1 MSDLFAQLAC
11 IWEATAR
18 KPGNVHRYRD
28 FHDATYLDF
37 MMSAAAISPVMASA
51 PNRRVGETVLAAIQA
66 TRRVTASN
74 TNLGIVLLLA
84 PLAAVPAEQDLR
96 DGVERVLAGL
106 DLEDSRL
113 VYQAIRLAR
122 PAGLGEVSEEDIEKE
137 PTRPLREVMQLAAD
151 RDLIARQY
159 ANGFRE
165 VFSEGM
171 SALAQGMEDTESLE
185 GAIIFCHLRL
195 MAAFP
200 DSLIARKLGRA
211 MAEEAAERAKAVLDR
226 DWPHSASGWPAF
238 HELDAWL
245 RDPEHARNPGT
256 TADLVTACLFVGLR
270 TGMLN
275 VPSRLPWSSEDR
287 KSVV

>member
-1 MSDLFAQLAC
+1 MLSTGLGAQLAC
-11 IWEATAR
+11 IWETTAR
-18 KPGNVHRYRD
+18 KPGNVNRYQD
-28 FHDATYLDF
+28 FTDATDLDF
-37 MMSAAAISPVMASA
+37 LLSAAAVAPALESA
-51 PNRRVGETVLAAIQA
+51 PTRRVGETVLTAIQA

-84 PLAAVPAEQDLR
+84 PLAAVPPDQDLR
-96 DGVERVLAGL
+96 IGVERVLAGL
-106 DLEDSRL
+106 DLEDTRR

-165 VFSEGM
+165 VFENGM
-171 SALAQGMEDTESLE
+171 AALAQGLEDTQSLE
-185 GAIIFCHLRL
+185 GAIITCHLLL

-200 DSLIARKLGRA
+200 DSLIARKLDLTV
-211 MAEEAAERAKAVLDR
+211 AEEASRRAQSVLAQN
-226 DWPHSASGWPAF
+226 WPRSASGWTAF
-238 HELDAWL
+238 HDLDRWL
-245 RDPEHARNPGT
+245 RDTEHARNPGT

-275 VPSRLPWSSEDR
+275 VPSIIPWSSGWR
-287 KSVV
+287 HG